1 MKLTLIAALMT
12 ASVSA
17 FAANV
22 GDAIDRSE
30 AECTQKCY
38 VQSYSFSA
46 DYFGQCRQ
54 VESCEV
60 YSWDEENAQCLVEA
74 KNVIRSYPIQCRDI
88 PPAY

>member
-1 MKLTLIAALMT
+1 MKLALFIALMT
-12 ASVSA
+12 ASLST
-17 FAANV
+17 FAASV
-22 GDAIDRSE
+22 GQSVDLSE

-46 DYFGQCRQ
+46 DFLGQCRQ

-60 YSWDEENAQCLVEA
+60 YAWDEENAQCLVEA
-74 KNVIRSYPIQCRDI
+74 KNVLRTYPIQCRDI

>member
-1 MKLTLIAALMT
+1 MKLALFTALMT
-12 ASVSA
+12 ACVSV

-22 GDAIDRSE
+22 ADVVDLSE
-30 AECTQKCY
+30 AECTQKCS

-46 DYFGQCRQ
+46 DSLGQCRQ

-60 YSWDEENAQCLVEA
+60 YSWDEENAECLVEA
-74 KNVIRSYPIQCRDI
+74 RNVLRTYPIQCRDI